1 MNTEQAYTSSRG
13 SPAASIANTQRRDE
27 DKRTSEEEIKGPIT
41 KKQTL
46 KTDTGLSEGGHDLLK
61 IKPMAK
67 HSGRSVV
74 TFFNGLFQTIIA
86 ISTLGTSVTFSF
98 ILTSNTEL
106 SSPTAYFDQT
116 SVATFLAISW
126 LLFLLALAFGSLGS
140 TLLTFFRAHWERDW
154 DGEHGKH
161 SQLEVQLYAVL
172 VSGLLGGLI
181 IGAFIFMC
189 LVVVAYSP
197 VVGWIA
203 VSFVGW
209 FALVIIFAVVW
220 QIPWPWR
227 DNKPDT
233 RSKTP

>member
-1 MNTEQAYTSSRG
+1 MNTEHAYTSSRV
-13 SPAASIANTQRRDE
+13 SPLTYIANTQKKDE
-27 DKRTSEEEIKGPIT
+27 EKNTPEEEIRGPIT
-41 KKQTL
+41 KRQTL
-46 KTDTGLSEGGHDLLK
+46 KTDTGLSEGGHELHK

-67 HSGRSVV
+67 HSGRSVT

-98 ILTSNTEL
+98 ILTTSTQL
-106 SSPTAYFDQT
+106 SMPSAYFSETQ
-116 SVATFLAISW
+116 VAGFLAISW
-126 LLFLLALAFGSLGS
+126 LLFLLALAFASLGS

-154 DGEHGKH
+154 DGEHGRH

-197 VVGWIA
+197 VVGWVA
-203 VSFVGW
+203 LSFTGW
-209 FALVIIFAVVW
+209 FALVIICAVLW